1 LLIFFVAGAL
11 GSVADH
17 WVHMLPQLL
26 NSSPSQNFDIHKY
39 LNNHGKLSF
48 ALQQQKVLVDPSNSQ
63 VGVFGEIGLLER
75 EGGDDVTLQV

>member
-1 LLIFFVAGAL
+1 MASAL
-11 GSVADH
+11 GSVADR

-48 ALQQQKVLVDPSNSQ
+48 ALQQHKVLVDPSNSQ
-63 VGVFGEIGLLER
+63 VSVFGEIGLLER